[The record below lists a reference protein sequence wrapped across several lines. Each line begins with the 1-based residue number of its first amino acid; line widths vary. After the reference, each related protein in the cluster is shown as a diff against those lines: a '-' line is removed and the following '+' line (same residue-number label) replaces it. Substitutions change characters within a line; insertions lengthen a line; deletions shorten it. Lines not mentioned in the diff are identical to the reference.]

1 MSNSPT
7 GLVFQ
12 FFSAVITG
20 FIVGWLFK
28 YPITVGIA
36 FGFAWCGLQL
46 RSIYQVVLW
55 ARDEITDDPPDITGF
70 IGELTYRISKQ
81 RQMFRNKEDE
91 LKTQLAWFQGGA
103 SALEDA
109 LIIVNQA
116 NQLVWANLA
125 AMRLTGLSEVDQA
138 RSILNIFRN
147 PEFVEFF
154 TVADDSSTL
163 SLPSDFERDKWLEYR
178 LRRFG
183 HNDRILII
191 RDVTEAYK
199 NDHMRRDFVA
209 NASHELRTPLTVILG
224 YLEMLSEEPFPVK
237 TKKILETMFRQ
248 SQRMETLVSDLLTL
262 STIETKPEANK
273 TDIVNMVDLL
283 QHIYQEAILLSDKK
297 NHVIELEIANEV
309 NLLGNAK
316 ELESVAMNLVS
327 NAVRYTPER
336 ALIRILFG
344 TTDDKAILSVE
355 DSGDG
360 ILPEHLPRLTERF
373 YRVDSARSRDTGG
386 TGLGLAIVKHV
397 LERHNAVLSIDSVPG
412 RGSRFSCH
420 FPLDRVVK
428 TN

>member
-1 MSNSPT
+1 
-7 GLVFQ
+7 
-12 FFSAVITG
+12 
-20 FIVGWLFK
+20 
-28 YPITVGIA
+28 
-36 FGFAWCGLQL
+36 
-46 RSIYQVVLW
+46 
-55 ARDEITDDPPDITGF
+55 
-70 IGELTYRISKQ
+70 
-81 RQMFRNKEDE
+81 
-91 LKTQLAWFQGGA
+91 
-103 SALEDA
+103 
-109 LIIVNQA
+109 
-116 NQLVWANLA
+116 
-125 AMRLTGLSEVDQA
+125 
-138 RSILNIFRN
+138 
-147 PEFVEFF
+147 
-154 TVADDSSTL
+154 
-163 SLPSDFERDKWLEYR
+163 
-178 LRRFG
+178 
-183 HNDRILII
+183 
-191 RDVTEAYK
+191 
-199 NDHMRRDFVA
+199 
-209 NASHELRTPLTVILG
+209 
-224 YLEMLSEEPFPVK
+224 
-237 TKKILETMFRQ
+237 MFRQ

-420 FPLDRVVK
+420 FPLDRVIK

>member
-1 MSNSPT
+1 MAH
-7 GLVFQ
+7 Q
-12 FFSAVITG
+12 
-20 FIVGWLFK
+20 
-28 YPITVGIA
+28 
-36 FGFAWCGLQL
+36 
-46 RSIYQVVLW
+46 
-55 ARDEITDDPPDITGF
+55 PP
-70 IGELTYRISKQ
+70 Q
-81 RQMFRNKEDE
+81 APARQMFRNKEDE